1 LEIRA
6 LRVGRVTATSSPT
19 AVPRRSDMPENTQGK
34 ITRVRKPRVH
44 ITYDVETGGAI
55 EMKEL
60 PFVVGVMADLTGA
73 PLLDADGNKVK
84 VKDRK
89 FVRIDRDNFN
99 DVLEGSAPQV
109 SMRVADKLT
118 NEEGSQLNVALK
130 FKHLSDFEPEQV
142 VRQVEPMRKLLEA
155 RQRLIDLKGKLD
167 GNDKLEKLL
176 EEVLKNP
183 GELTDALKNVL
194 ADESSEES
202 STE

>member
-202 STE
+202 SNE

>member
-1 LEIRA
+1 
-6 LRVGRVTATSSPT
+6 
-19 AVPRRSDMPENTQGK
+19 MPENTQGK

-202 STE
+202 SNE

>member
-1 LEIRA
+1 
-6 LRVGRVTATSSPT
+6 VGRVTATSSPT

-202 STE
+202 SNE